1 MAKSENQKVKSQA
14 NWNKIDNSYL
24 EVYINHLV
32 KRFRYYNN
40 DEFEITISG
49 LNKFIDNSDNILT
62 DLLAK
67 LRQNNFHLL
76 FEGAEDSINQI
87 NVVCKNT
94 TSKTSYDLKYQI
106 QNLVSIVEFSSK
118 TDIPIVGIL
127 IMKIVA
133 QIITKIKILYKAI
146 VLDLDDTLWPG
157 TLLEVGPENISK
169 NLSSD
174 QGIPFIAFMKFLKA
188 LADELGIFIAIC
200 SRNNSEQVEGAINQ
214 LSENIFPLKNKIDFI
229 VANDND
235 KSDNIKIIAEELGI
249 LSDYIVFIDDNE
261 IVRDEVKNT
270 LPIVFVP
277 EWSNHDELLN
287 QLICG
292 CVFDRI
298 ELSLSSK
305 NRRKQFKTI
314 QTERTQNSLPAL
326 LIKIIK
332 DKDHVESIKLYS
344 KSNQFKTSD
353 IDASFTKDAE
363 SLYFEIYRENGEGL
377 GICSTI
383 TYTLSDDTI
392 TLVNWAIS
400 CRYFQIG
407 VEEFILLFIQKIGNK
422 NKVSFNYQDL
432 GYNLKVK
439 EMLQKYCTEFK
450 SDSHDKFPTITF
462 TEETVNNLRKNT
474 NLREVLNG

>member
-1 MAKSENQKVKSQA
+1 MAKSDNQNVKSQA
-14 NWNKIDNSYL
+14 NWHKIDNAYL
-24 EVYINHLV
+24 EVYITHLV

-40 DEFEITISG
+40 DEFAITISG
-49 LNKFIDNSDNILT
+49 LNKFIDNDDKILT
-62 DLLAK
+62 DLLTK
-67 LRQNNFHLL
+67 LRQNNFNLL
-76 FEGAEDSINQI
+76 LEGVEDNINQI
-87 NVVCKNT
+87 NVVCRNITAK
-94 TSKTSYDLKYQI
+94 SPYDFTYQI

-133 QIITKIKILYKAI
+133 QIITKTKILYKAI

-157 TLLEVGPENISK
+157 TLLEVGPENIDK
-169 NLSSD
+169 NLTGD
-174 QGIPFIAFMKFLKA
+174 RGIPFIAFMKFLKA

-200 SRNNSEQVEGAINQ
+200 SRNNLEQVERVINQ
-214 LSENIFPLKNKIDFI
+214 LSENIFPLKNQIDFI

-235 KSDNIKIIAEELGI
+235 KSDNIKNIAKELGI
-249 LSDYIVFIDDNE
+249 LADFIVFIDDNE
-261 IVRDEVKNT
+261 IVRDEVKKS
-270 LPIVFVP
+270 LPNVFVP
-277 EWSNHDELLN
+277 EWSNHDELVN
-287 QLICG
+287 QLISG
-292 CVFDRI
+292 CIFDRI
-298 ELSLSSK
+298 ELSVSSK

-326 LIKIIK
+326 LVKIIK

-353 IDASFTKDAE
+353 IDTSFAKDAE

-407 VEEFILLFIQKIGNK
+407 VEEFILLYLQKTTNK
-422 NKVSFNYQDL
+422 GKVSLTFKDL
-432 GYNLKVK
+432 GYNLKAK

-450 SDSHDKFPTITF
+450 NGSQDKILSIIFN
-462 TEETVNNLRKNT
+462 EETVSNLSKNT